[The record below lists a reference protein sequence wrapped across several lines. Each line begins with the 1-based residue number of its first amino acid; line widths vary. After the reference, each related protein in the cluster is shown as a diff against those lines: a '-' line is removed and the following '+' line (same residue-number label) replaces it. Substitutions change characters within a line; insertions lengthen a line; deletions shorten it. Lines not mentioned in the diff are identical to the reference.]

1 MANKFKLR
9 INPTQSKA
17 GRPRNELTESEK
29 ESLRNVL
36 DKPDIIFV
44 TRGRK
49 DQRYVGKVDG
59 KSQYVQKW
67 YLMWIL
73 NYLLNTAKNI
83 RELSWMSHRVIC
95 FWFLWNFL
103 FILAFFDIL
112 ALLSIFHIFSSG
124 FPGRWK
130 SSRLDIPRT
139 IMKCDYIN

>member
-95 FWFLWNFL
+95 FWFLYRFSFFHFGFLWYSSFVINFSLYFKRL
-103 FILAFFDIL
+103 FRPTKILLIRHSQNNFQMWL
-112 ALLSIFHIFSSG
+112 
-124 FPGRWK
+124 
-130 SSRLDIPRT
+130 
-139 IMKCDYIN
+139 